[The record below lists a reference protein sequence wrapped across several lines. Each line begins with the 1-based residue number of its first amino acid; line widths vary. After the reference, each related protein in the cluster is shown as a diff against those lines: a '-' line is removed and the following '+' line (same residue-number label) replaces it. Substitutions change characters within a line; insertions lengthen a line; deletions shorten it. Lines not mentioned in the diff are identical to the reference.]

1 MQQQY
6 QEHRTRFLRRALI
19 QRMHT
24 LLLRLIASIHAPP
37 TLPIQHNI
45 LFAHFTPDPGA
56 CILTPH
62 NLIFVTLFLRNPKQ
76 IAAQGPLL
84 AGLTHLN
91 NTGNIQTLASWCSI
105 AIQQGTP

>member
-24 LLLRLIASIHAPP
+24 IMLGLIASIHAPP
-37 TLPIQHNI
+37 TLPIQHNM
-45 LFAHFTPDPGA
+45 LSAHFTPAPSA

-84 AGLTHLN
+84 TGLTHLN
-91 NTGNIQTLASWCSI
+91 NTDNIQTLAS
-105 AIQQGTP
+105 